1 MKFCETQ
8 NKVSVSVAVV
18 MLVTQNNPLGG
29 FGRLLFA
36 LFLLTTCVTLSK
48 AAAFPDWT
56 DCPAVCKCKWTLGRK
71 SAICPAAGLTS
82 LPSDLDSDMQ
92 LLDLSGNEIPAL
104 KAGLFKDAGLLNLQ
118 KVFLR
123 NAKIQQIHANAFI
136 EMRILVEVDLSDNAI
151 TSLDPNTFFGNE
163 RLKTVILSGNPLGT
177 LKSHQFPNLKHMRNL
192 EIQRCSLKEIHKLAF
207 VRLDGLESLSLDN
220 NLLQYIDVSLVSSL
234 KKLKTLS
241 LNNNNW
247 KCDCRLRDF
256 RTWLMTEG
264 PSRLYSVAQICKYP
278 RKMEGRRWEDV
289 KLTEFAC
296 EPEVVAHASSTQIEM
311 NGNIS
316 LSCLASGDPEP
327 EVSWQLNGGPI
338 NLTRSEQ
345 PNFGTYITYSISSNM
360 VENTNTGIKIN
371 KRWSNLTVYNASDID
386 AGEYTCSAKNLAGT
400 ASTALNVAVPR
411 VFTAP
416 TLSQTDNWLL
426 WVSLAGGGAVALC
439 ASISAVLLAL
449 CFCGESR
456 RKSRL
461 QKEKLQGST
470 SFGDQEKKLLDLSVT
485 TTAGSCNERTSGQ
498 GSLAEACSPSDMEL
512 IERSSICE
520 QINSANVTIE
530 RLRPEMCN
538 VNAVRTLPCSA
549 IFPPPPTGFTTGLL
563 PAGTFGNIFIS
574 VSLPQGSERC
584 YPDLL
589 DIPVHG
595 TISHMTEKPA
605 AAVAAATNV
614 SIPTEVSN
622 FATLP
627 RRTLRSTELGSP
639 YDNMGPRVTATGS
652 STFSLTDLELHLTPT
667 TPQSVI
673 QPPPEFVSL

>member
-1 MKFCETQ
+1 MLATQ
-8 NKVSVSVAVV
+8 NH
-18 MLVTQNNPLGG
+18 PLGG
-29 FGRLLFA
+29 FGRILFA
-36 LFLLTTCVTLSK
+36 LFLLTTCFTLSK

-56 DCPAVCKCKWTLGRK
+56 DCPAVCKCKWTFGRK
-71 SAICPAAGLTS
+71 SAICPDAGLTS
-82 LPSDLDSDMQ
+82 LPPSLDPDMQ

-104 KAGLFKDAGLLNLQ
+104 ESELFKRAGLLNLQ

-123 NAKIQQIHANAFI
+123 NAKIQQIHADAFK
-136 EMRILVEVDLSDNAI
+136 EMRILVEVDISDNSI

-177 LKSHQFPNLKHMRNL
+177 LKSYQFPTLKHMRNL
-192 EIQRCSLKEIHKLAF
+192 ELQRCSLKEIHKLAF
-207 VRLDGLESLSLDN
+207 VKLDGLESLNLDN
-220 NLLQYIDVSLVSSL
+220 NLLQYIDVTLVSSL
-234 KKLKTLS
+234 PKLKTLS
-241 LNNNNW
+241 LTNNNW
-247 KCDCRLRDF
+247 KCDCRLREF

-264 PSRLYSVAQICKYP
+264 RSRLYSVAQICKYP
-278 RKMEGRRWEDV
+278 RKIEGRRWEDV
-289 KLTEFAC
+289 NLTEFAC
-296 EPEVVAHASSTQIEM
+296 EPKVVAQASSTQIEI

-316 LSCLASGDPEP
+316 LSCLATGDPEP
-327 EVSWQLNGGPI
+327 EISWQLNGGPI

-345 PNFGTYITYSISSNM
+345 PNFGPYISFSISSDT
-360 VENTNTGIKIN
+360 VENVNTGIKIN
-371 KRWSNLTVYNASDID
+371 ERWSNLTVYNASDID

-400 ASTALNVAVPR
+400 ASTTLNIAIPR

-461 QKEKLQGST
+461 QKEKLQGSM

-485 TTAGSCNERTSGQ
+485 TTTAGSYNERTSGQ
-498 GSLAEACSPSDMEL
+498 GSLAEACSPSDLEL

-538 VNAVRTLPCSA
+538 SNAVRTLPCSD
-549 IFPPPPTGFTTGLL
+549 IFPPPPSGFTTGLL

-595 TISHMTEKPA
+595 TISHMTDKP
-605 AAVAAATNV
+605 VAPNV

-652 STFSLTDLELHLTPT
+652 STFSLTDLELHMTPT